1 EADLNCA
8 LTVAAGHTSVEGC
21 LHAYAGVA
29 TCILAVSVRSAR
41 LGRVERI
48 GLVAADHAADSG
60 SVVRTAAIPAG
71 KRATDRGSNHVAR
84 FCNQRVANGEGV
96 ARTPIQ
102 MVLVNP
108 RTSVIGRR
116 SRERLRL
123 CIPVLPQLH
132 SLVIPAHLTKGIRDL
147 SATQLQA
154 EGALGRAHVPQR

>member
-1 EADLNCA
+1 SGLPDEDWLDERGLSRADRSGIQRRHEGADDLRPVERRVWRTGRFGRKDFHQFEGTEQADFNCG

-48 GLVAADHAADSG
+48 GLVSADQAADSR

-84 FCNQRVANGEGV
+84 FC
-96 ARTPIQ
+96 
-102 MVLVNP
+102 
-108 RTSVIGRR
+108 
-116 SRERLRL
+116 
-123 CIPVLPQLH
+123 
-132 SLVIPAHLTKGIRDL
+132 
-147 SATQLQA
+147 
-154 EGALGRAHVPQR
+154 